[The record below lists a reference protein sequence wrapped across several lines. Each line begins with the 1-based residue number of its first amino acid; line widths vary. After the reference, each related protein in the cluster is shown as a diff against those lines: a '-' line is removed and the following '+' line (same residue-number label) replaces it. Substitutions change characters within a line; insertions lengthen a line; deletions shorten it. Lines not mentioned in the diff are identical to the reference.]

1 MALTIRDPETEQLA
15 RELAALTGE
24 TLTGTIRVA
33 LQERLALKKRRCEA
47 TNETKGKLCEH
58 RLTRTLTLKFAEVT
72 AKLTYSD
79 KDYNDVIEWE
89 CDFYQHYVLNTTIA
103 LFILISWF
111 EQLERSVSSPAMKLL
126 LDMRK
131 RRISSHP

>member
-72 AKLTYSD
+72 ARPIQIKITTMLLSGSVIFTNITY
-79 KDYNDVIEWE
+79 
-89 CDFYQHYVLNTTIA
+89 
-103 LFILISWF
+103 
-111 EQLERSVSSPAMKLL
+111 
-126 LDMRK
+126 
-131 RRISSHP
+131 